1 MNQEFNDALDELR
14 KLHDK
19 KNHDYATDSNP
30 YENLEAVREI
40 GIEPWRGVVI
50 RLMDKFKRV
59 KNFCDRG
66 ELKVNDEKIEAT
78 FMDIAVYSTLALIL
92 FRKEE
97 KENKPE
103 WSEG

>member
-40 GIEPWRGVVI
+40 GIEPWRG
-50 RLMDKFKRV
+50 
-59 KNFCDRG
+59 RG
-66 ELKVNDEKIEAT
+66 NS
-78 FMDIAVYSTLALIL
+78 F
-92 FRKEE
+92 
-97 KENKPE
+97 N
-103 WSEG
+103 G